1 MIEIPQEKHI
11 KQYKYLFFLPS
22 VLCNFFLAQYDWL
35 FPHSHHLTLSSLQTW
50 LVLLFICGVERTC
63 WRLIQKRVVRTKFDI
78 YVFII
83 ACKNVQNIN
92 MSCSVVHVYYPK
104 SAICTN
110 MTCSVVHVYYL
121 KSAICT
127 NMTCSVVHVYYL
139 KSAICTHMTC
149 SVVLLWFCGEM
160 IKIIPE
166 TSRAH

>member
-1 MIEIPQEKHI
+1 VQ
-11 KQYKYLFFLPS
+11 FFS
-22 VLCNFFLAQYDWL
+22 CTIWL
-35 FPHSHHLTLSSLQTW
+35 IFPHSHHLTLSSLQTW

-78 YVFII
+78 YVFIL
-83 ACKNVQNIN
+83 ACKNVQTIN
-92 MSCSVVHVYYPK
+92 MTCSVVHVYYPK
-104 SAICTN
+104 SAICTNMACSVVHVYYLKSTICTN

-139 KSAICTHMTC
+139 KSAICTNMTC
-149 SVVLLWFCGEM
+149 SVVLLWLCGDM
-160 IKIIPE
+160 IKVIPE

>member
-22 VLCNFFLAQYDWL
+22 VLCNFFLAQYDWF
-35 FPHSHHLTLSSLQTW
+35 FPIHIILHCHHYKHDLSCCSFVALS
-50 LVLLFICGVERTC
+50 
-63 WRLIQKRVVRTKFDI
+63 VRTKFDI

-83 ACKNVQNIN
+83 ACKNVQTI
-92 MSCSVVHVYYPK
+92 
-104 SAICTN
+104 N
-110 MTCSVVHVYYL
+110 MTCSVVHVYYP

-149 SVVLLWFCGEM
+149 SVVLLWLCGDM
-160 IKIIPE
+160 IKVIPE
-166 TSRAH
+166 TSRTH